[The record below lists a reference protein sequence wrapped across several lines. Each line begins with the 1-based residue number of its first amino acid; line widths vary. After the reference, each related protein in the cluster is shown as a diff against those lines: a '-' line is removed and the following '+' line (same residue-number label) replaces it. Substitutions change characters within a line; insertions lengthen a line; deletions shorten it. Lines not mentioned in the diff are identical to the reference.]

1 MNGVLHLDI
10 FRSIDSVDN
19 CRYSRYCDVSGEWCD
34 NIDIYLGA
42 GVHVSG
48 WVWHKCAIP
57 GLCWRHRPGPALCS
71 SYSL

>member
-34 NIDIYLGA
+34 NIDIYLGG

-48 WVWHKCAIP
+48 LGVAQVCYTRP
-57 GLCWRHRPGPALCS
+57 VHRPGPALCS

>member
-34 NIDIYLGA
+34 NIDI
-42 GVHVSG
+42 
-48 WVWHKCAIP
+48 I
-57 GLCWRHRPGPALCS
+57 
-71 SYSL
+71 